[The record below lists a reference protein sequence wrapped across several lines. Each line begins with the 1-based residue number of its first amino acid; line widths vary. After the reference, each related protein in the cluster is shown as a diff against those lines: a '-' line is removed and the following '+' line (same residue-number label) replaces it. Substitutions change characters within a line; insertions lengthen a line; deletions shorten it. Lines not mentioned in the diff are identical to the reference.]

1 MIREPRYYLSD
12 DCDIEEN
19 KLKIYQAENGDWYV
33 VVLKLNERIGTAVRI
48 TTSGCRNEYQ
58 NVAIALLKLY
68 ASLPKDS
75 NLINEWTKVTG
86 SQND

>member
-33 VVLKLNERIGTAVRI
+33 VILKPNERIGTAVRI
-48 TTSGCRNEYQ
+48 TTSGARRGYFD
-58 NVAIALLKLY
+58 VAPALYKLY
-68 ASLPKDS
+68 ESL
-75 NLINEWTKVTG
+75 LEEEIND
-86 SQND
+86 ND

>member
-33 VVLKLNERIGTAVRI
+33 VILKPNERIGTAVRI
-48 TTSGCRNEYQ
+48 TTSGARRKYLK
-58 NVAIALLKLY
+58 VASAIYNLY
-68 ASLPKDS
+68 ESLPEE
-75 NLINEWTKVTG
+75 IE
-86 SQND
+86 QND

>member
-33 VVLKLNERIGTAVRI
+33 VILKPDERIGTAVRV
-48 TTSGCRNEYQ
+48 TTSGARIGYFD
-58 NVAIALLKLY
+58 VAPALYKLY
-68 ASLPKDS
+68 ETLQ
-75 NLINEWTKVTG
+75 G
-86 SQND
+86 SEEND

>member
-33 VVLKLNERIGTAVRI
+33 VILKPDERVGTAVRI
-48 TTSGCRNEYQ
+48 TTSGARRGCFD
-58 NVAIALLKLY
+58 VAPALYKLY
-68 ASLPKDS
+68 ESLPED
-75 NLINEWTKVTG
+75 NEDENAK
-86 SQND
+86 